1 MCDWD
6 GDKFYNRIADFSKKG
21 TALIRNMLNKK
32 KDDDAAF
39 EWLAPLKKDDTS
51 VVSTKSCPAS

>member
-1 MCDWD
+1 MCEYARVIDL
-6 GDKFYNRIADFSKKG
+6 IKKG
-21 TALIRNMLNKK
+21 TAMIRETFNKK

-51 VVSTKSCPAS
+51 AVSTKSCPAS